1 MLINLGRHFNWKVMV
16 MRILINGLTLALVVL
31 LLPGVYV
38 PESGILTYLLLGI
51 VFGILNAV
59 IKPFVQIFTL
69 PFLFVSYGLV
79 VIIINSI
86 VLIVLAL
93 IADELIVM
101 ERIVSVIGAA
111 IIVGIVGGFLESIF
125 GVTPPIIDMQST
137 ALTE

>member
-1 MLINLGRHFNWKVMV
+1 MNNIGRHFNWKIMV

-31 LLPGVYV
+31 LLPGVHV
-38 PESGILTYLLLGI
+38 PESSLVTFLLLGI

-59 IKPFVQIFTL
+59 IKPLLQILTL

-93 IADELIVM
+93 LADELIIM
-101 ERIVSVIGAA
+101 DRLISVIIAA
-111 IIVGIVGGFLESIF
+111 IIVGILGGFLESIF

-137 ALTE
+137 AVKE